1 MSESEGFMPHDL
13 RVAIKDGVIA
23 ITLDDA
29 ARIVRDF
36 LSDPENIWRYRAS
49 LKTGTHTA
57 TAIARLHACANT
69 LDELCALIQHD
80 AKANVKARQI
90 LEGDRP

>member
-13 RVAIKDGVIA
+13 RVAIKNGEHA
-23 ITLDDA
+23 LALDDS

-36 LSDPENIWRYRAS
+36 LAEHENVQRYREN
-49 LKTGTHTA
+49 LPIRTHTA
-57 TAIARLHACANT
+57 TALARLHACANT
-69 LDELCALIQHD
+69 LDELCALFQAD